1 MTSNAN
7 ASVTNGSM
15 PNLMVPDAIGG
26 DDSQVKLLPHIVHQ
40 STWKLVYQSIL
51 LLSDALMLLLGFAL
65 AYWLRFYGGIPV
77 FQDVV
82 PSMDLYMRLIVV
94 LIPVWLGLFALL
106 RLYNFNILL
115 SGTTE
120 YSRALN
126 GCTSGMMLVVAAS
139 FVVPEFII
147 ARGWLLMSWIFST
160 VLVCSN
166 RWFLR
171 RVAHA
176 LRQVG
181 WFLSPAL
188 IVGTNAEAISLAN
201 QLRNSMYSGLIVLGF
216 LDERDDSQVEQRPRS
231 ILGLPVLGSVDEMAK
246 IVHDRHVEEVVIATT
261 ALSREQLLGSTLQ
274 LAGMA
279 GVNISLSSGLYEI
292 FTTGMEVST
301 RNAVP
306 LMSFNRLRLDP
317 VETLLKG
324 ILDYTIVILSSL
336 VLMPVLAL
344 LALLIRLDSPGPIL
358 YRRRV
363 LGVGGKEFDAFKFR
377 TMVTNGDEVLAQH
390 PELLTELKA
399 THKLKV
405 DPRIT
410 RVGHWL
416 RRTSLDELPQF
427 INILLGQMSLVG
439 PRMISPAEAEM
450 YGPMRQNLLTVK
462 PGLTGLWQVSGR
474 SDLSYADR
482 VQLDMHYIRN
492 YSIWLD
498 LQILFFQTLP
508 AVLKGSGAY

>member
-7 ASVTNGSM
+7 ASVSNVAVTEATATEGVN
-15 PNLMVPDAIGG
+15 P
-26 DDSQVKLLPHIVHQ
+26 KLLSQLVNR
-40 STWKLVYQSIL
+40 STWKWAYQTALLVT
-51 LLSDALMLLLGFAL
+51 DALMLLLAFAL

-77 FQDVV
+77 FQDVI
-82 PSMDLYMRLIVV
+82 PSIELYMRLVVV

-106 RLYNFNILL
+106 RLYDFNVLL
-115 SGTTE
+115 SGTSE

-139 FVVPEFII
+139 FVVPEFVI
-147 ARGWLLMSWIFST
+147 ARGWLVMAWFFAT
-160 VLVCSN
+160 VLVASN

-171 RVAHA
+171 RTAHA
-176 LRQVG
+176 MRQVG
-181 WFLSPAL
+181 WFLSPTL

-216 LDERDDSQVEQRPRS
+216 VDEKPAAQSDQRPRS
-231 ILGLPVLGSVDEMAK
+231 ILGLPVLGSLEEMSG
-246 IVHDRHVEEVVIATT
+246 IVNERNVEEIIIATT
-261 ALSREQLLGSTLQ
+261 ALSREQLLSTTLQ
-274 LAGMA
+274 LTEMPQ
-279 GVNISLSSGLYEI
+279 VNMSLSSGLYEI
-292 FTTGMEVST
+292 FTTGMQVSN
-301 RNAVP
+301 RNFVP

-317 VETLLKG
+317 METMLKG
-324 ILDYTIVILSSL
+324 ILDYSIVILGSL
-336 VLMPVLAL
+336 TL
-344 LALLIRLDSPGPIL
+344 LPIIGLIALLIRLDSPGPVL

-377 TMVTNGDEVLAQH
+377 TMVTNGNEVLAQY
-390 PELLTELKA
+390 PELQAELKA

-410 RVGHWL
+410 RMGHWL

-439 PRMISPAEAEM
+439 PRMIAPEEAEM
-450 YGPMRQNLLTVK
+450 YGQMRQNLLTVK

-474 SDLSYADR
+474 SDLSYEDR
-482 VQLDMHYIRN
+482 VQLDMQYIRN

-508 AVLKGSGAY
+508 AVLKGKGAY

>member
-1 MTSNAN
+1 MPSNAN
-7 ASVTNGSM
+7 ASVTNVSAATA
-15 PNLMVPDAIGG
+15 AIAEGAPLDG
-26 DDSQVKLLPHIVHQ
+26 TQNQLLQRLVHQ
-40 STWKLVYQSIL
+40 WTWKLAYQAAL
-51 LLSDALMLLLGFAL
+51 LISDALMLLLGFAL

-77 FQDVV
+77 FQDVI
-82 PSMDLYMRLIVV
+82 PSMEHYMRLILI
-94 LIPVWLGLFALL
+94 LIPVWLGLFALM
-106 RLYNFNILL
+106 RLYDFHILL
-115 SGTTE
+115 SGTSE

-126 GCTSGMMLVVAAS
+126 GCTSGMMIVVAAS
-139 FVVPEFII
+139 FIAPDFII
-147 ARGWLLMSWIFST
+147 ARAWLLMSWLFST
-160 VLVCSN
+160 ALVCSN

-176 LRQVG
+176 LRQKG
-181 WFLSPAL
+181 WFLTPAL

-201 QLRNSMYSGLIVLGF
+201 QLRNSMYSGFIVLGF
-216 LDERDDSQVEQRPRS
+216 IDEKIELQPDQRPRS
-231 ILGLPVLGSVDEMAK
+231 IIGLPVLGSLEGIADVVRERK
-246 IVHDRHVEEVVIATT
+246 VEEIVIATT
-261 ALSREQLLGSTLQ
+261 ALSREQLLGTSLQ
-274 LAGMA
+274 LSGMPGINLA
-279 GVNISLSSGLYEI
+279 LSSGLYEI
-292 FTTGMEVST
+292 FTTGMTVST

-306 LMSFNRLRLDP
+306 LMSFNRLRLDAM
-317 VETLLKG
+317 ETLLKG
-324 ILDYTIVILSSL
+324 ILDYSLVILGSL
-336 VLMPVLAL
+336 LLLPLITL
-344 LALLIRLDSPGPIL
+344 LALAVKLDSPGPIL

-377 TMVTNGDEVLAQH
+377 TMVTNGDEVLAQY
-390 PELLTELKA
+390 PELLAELKA

-410 RVGHWL
+410 RVGKLL
-416 RRTSLDELPQF
+416 RRTSLDELPQL

-450 YGPMRQNLLTVK
+450 YGQMRQNLLTVK

-474 SDLSYADR
+474 SDLSYNDR
-482 VQLDMHYIRN
+482 VQLDMQYIRN